1 MENGTILAL
10 DDIGFT
16 YPKGPRVLEGFS
28 LTLGEGVFGLLGPNG
43 AGKTTLMKLLLGF
56 LKPST
61 GRGSVFGVDIGA
73 EPLEVRR
80 RIGFMPESDCLIP
93 GFDGVA
99 FTAYL
104 GELSGMPRREA
115 IRRAHD
121 VLYYVGLEESRY
133 RRVETY
139 STGMKQRLKLAAA
152 LVHDPRL
159 LLLDEPTSGLD
170 PDGRREMLALIQ
182 DIARRGTLNIVFST
196 HLLTDVEETCREVVI
211 LNEGRIVARHS
222 IEALGQG
229 TGTTVT
235 VGVVGDPA
243 PFLAAVQQ
251 RGGQVSEGEHGLFL
265 VVLPREL
272 PVGELFVLART
283 AGRPLRH
290 LKPVRSTL
298 EEAFLRAVGESA

>member
-1 MENGTILAL
+1 MENGTILSL
-10 DDIGFT
+10 TDVGFT

-28 LTLGEGVFGLLGPNG
+28 LELGEGVFGLLGPNG

-61 GRGSVFGVDIGA
+61 GHGTVFGVDIAA

-93 GFDGVA
+93 GFDAVN
-99 FTAYL
+99 FTAYV
-104 GELSGMPRREA
+104 GQLSGMPRGEA
-115 IRRAHD
+115 MRRAHD

-170 PDGRREMLALIQ
+170 PGGRREMLALIQ
-182 DIARRGTLNIVFST
+182 DIARRGTMNIVFST
-196 HLLTDVEETCREVVI
+196 HLLPDVEETCREVVI
-211 LNEGRIVARHS
+211 LDGGRIVARHS
-222 IEALGQG
+222 IDAFRQESEVA
-229 TGTTVT
+229 VE

-243 PFLAAVQQ
+243 PFLELL
-251 RGGQVSEGEHGLFL
+251 RGRDCRIEEGERGTFL
-265 VVLPREL
+265 VGLPADL
-272 PVGELFVLART
+272 PVGALFALARQ
-283 AGRPLRH
+283 AERPLRH
-290 LKPVRSTL
+290 LRPVRSTL
-298 EEAFLRAVGESA
+298 EQAFLLAVGEPA